1 MNEKS
6 TLRKVANDYLTH
18 TRKNKGITLVALVIT
33 IVILLILAGISIQ
46 AITNTGLFE
55 NAKRAAEESKYAN
68 AEEKVKMAVMASY
81 DENASLNKDLL
92 KDSLNKIDG
101 INPKVTEVEWDLKVN
116 VDSYEFTITEYG
128 TVTCL
133 GRKEQEKL
141 PENNKDNPQD
151 AGKEVA
157 LKDGWGEETT
167 TVVKTSD
174 GTEVTGL
181 TKVSTVYAVSV
192 GNGETIPVP
201 KGFFYVGGTID
212 TGVIISDNEADKY
225 DGKTDKTTHEYATK
239 LKGNQFVWI
248 PCTIDEYTKIDF
260 GMSDASSWDRETNT
274 SEKEQIEKY
283 GGFYVGRYE
292 AGVSTL
298 DEETNTFKESVTFT
312 NNKSLFSAVGIQSGI
327 NGWGWQNY
335 DYIARG
341 KTVPDSNYPNK
352 ATGNIVEK
360 ANSIP
365 YYHADYYT
373 ALEMSERLYNN
384 SSYVQSGLITGTQW
398 DMMIKFLSNTSDY
411 SDMKSTQWGN
421 YDNVPLSNLRGYY
434 TNVNSSN
441 GSTDGFKSAEGF
453 TTNSKTSSWV
463 ILTTG
468 STEQVLRKGL
478 YDVAGNLWEW
488 TQEASYLA
496 NLGYNTTYNTY
507 NLRGGSF
514 NYAYASYPACY
525 RDCNCA
531 PTTNTNRGFRPV
543 LYIK

>member
-1 MNEKS
+1 MKEKS
-6 TLRKVANDYLTH
+6 I
-18 TRKNKGITLVALVIT
+18 KGITLVALVIT

-55 NAKRAAEESKYAN
+55 NTKRAAEESKYAN

-92 KDSLNKIDG
+92 KKSLNKIDG
-101 INPKVTEVEWDLKVN
+101 INPKVTEITWDLKVN
-116 VDSYEFTITEYG
+116 VDGYEFTITEVG

-141 PENNKDNPQD
+141 PENSKDNPQD

-157 LKDGWGEETT
+157 LKEGWGEETT
-167 TVVKTSD
+167 TIVKTSD

-192 GNGETIPVP
+192 GNGETVPVP
-201 KGFFYVGGTID
+201 KGFFYVGGKID

-248 PCTIDEYTKIDF
+248 PCTINEYTKIDF
-260 GMSDASSWDRETNT
+260 GMQSMASWDRTTGSAEYA
-274 SEKEQIEKY
+274 QIQKY

-298 DEETNTFKESVTFT
+298 DETTNTFKDSVTFS
-312 NNKSLFSAVGIQSGI
+312 NNASLFNSVTAGTGI

-335 DYIARG
+335 DFIARG
-341 KTVPDSNYPNK
+341 KVITDSNYPNK

-384 SSYVQSGLITGTQW
+384 NLYVQSGLITGTQW
-398 DMMIKFLSNTSDY
+398 DMMMKFLSDSANY
-411 SDMKSTQWGN
+411 SDIKSTQWGN
-421 YDNVPLSNLRGYY
+421 YDNVSLTDLRGYY
-434 TNVNSSN
+434 TNVSTSN
-441 GSTDGFKSAEGF
+441 GSTDGFKVASSL
-453 TTNSKTSSWV
+453 TTDSETGLYV
-463 ILTTG
+463 LLTTG

-488 TQEASYLA
+488 TQEACYYS
-496 NLGYNTTYNTY
+496 NLSYNTSYNTY

-514 NYAYASYPACY
+514 SNAYASYPACY
-525 RDCNCA
+525 RGCNYA
-531 PTTNTNRGFRPV
+531 PITDTTYGFRPV

>member
-1 MNEKS
+1 MKEKS
-6 TLRKVANDYLTH
+6 I
-18 TRKNKGITLVALVIT
+18 KGITLVALVIT

-46 AITNTGLFE
+46 AITNTGLFA
-55 NAKRAAEESKYAN
+55 NAKRASEESKYAN

-101 INPKVTEVEWDLKVN
+101 INPKVTEVTWDLKVN
-116 VDSYEFTITEYG
+116 VDGYEFTITEVG
-128 TVTCL
+128 TVTCV
-133 GRKEQEKL
+133 GRKDQENL
-141 PENNKDNPQD
+141 PENSKDNPQD
-151 AGKEVA
+151 AGTEVA
-157 LKDGWGEETT
+157 VKDSW
-167 TVVKTSD
+167 KTQTARHIKTND
-174 GTEVTGL
+174 GSEVTEVE
-181 TKVSTVYAVSV
+181 KVSTVYAISV
-192 GNGETIPVP
+192 GNGETVPVP
-201 KGFFYVGGTID
+201 YDFYYVGGSID

-248 PCTIDEYTKIDF
+248 PCTINEYTKIDF
-260 GMSDASSWDRETNT
+260 GSEMANASSYDRTT
-274 SEKEQIEKY
+274 GSSEYAQIQKY

-298 DEETNTFKESVTFT
+298 DETTNTFKDSVTF
-312 NNKSLFSAVGIQSGI
+312 NNSASLYNPVGIQSGI
-327 NGWGWQNY
+327 NNWGWQNY

-341 KTVPDSNYPNK
+341 KVITDSNYPNK

-384 SSYVQSGLITGTQW
+384 NSYVQSGLITGTQW
-398 DMMIKFLSNTSDY
+398 DMMMKFLSDSSNY
-411 SDMKSTQWGN
+411 SDIKSTQWGN
-421 YDNVPLSNLRGYY
+421 YDNVSLTNLRGYY
-434 TNVNSSN
+434 TNVNTSN
-441 GSTDGFKSAEGF
+441 ASTDGFKSAEGF
-453 TTNSKTSSWV
+453 TTNSGTSSWV

-468 STEQVLRKGL
+468 STEQVLKKGL

-488 TQEASYLA
+488 TQEASYVA

-514 NYAYASYPACY
+514 DSAYASHPACY
-525 RDCNCA
+525 RGFDCA
-531 PTTNTNRGFRPV
+531 PRTDTDFGFRPV

>member
-1 MNEKS
+1 MKEK
-6 TLRKVANDYLTH
+6 NI
-18 TRKNKGITLVALVIT
+18 KGITLVALVIT

-92 KDSLNKIDG
+92 KKSLNKIDG
-101 INPKVTEVEWDLKVN
+101 INPKVTEITWDLKVN
-116 VDSYEFTITEYG
+116 VDGYEFTITEVG

-141 PENNKDNPQD
+141 PENSKDNPQD

-157 LKDGWGEETT
+157 LKEEWGEETT
-167 TVVKTSD
+167 TIVKTSD

-192 GNGETIPVP
+192 GNGETVPVP
-201 KGFFYVGGTID
+201 KGFFYVGGKID

-260 GMSDASSWDRETNT
+260 GMQNMASWDRETNT
-274 SEKEQIEKY
+274 AEKEQIEKY

-298 DEETNTFKESVTFT
+298 DETTNTFKDSVTFSS
-312 NNKSLFSAVGIQSGI
+312 NASLFNSVGIQSGI
-327 NGWGWQNY
+327 SGWGWQNY
-335 DYIARG
+335 DFIARG
-341 KTVPDSNYPNK
+341 KVITDSNYQNK
-352 ATGNIVEK
+352 AIGNIVEK

-373 ALEMSERLYNN
+373 AVEMSDRLYSQNL
-384 SSYVQSGLITGTQW
+384 YVKSGLITGTQW
-398 DMMIKFLSNTSDY
+398 DMMMKFLSDSSNY

-421 YDNVPLSNLRGYY
+421 YDDVSLSNLRGYY
-434 TNVNSSN
+434 TNIDTSN
-441 GSTDGFKSAEGF
+441 GSTDGFKDASSL
-453 TTNSKTSSWV
+453 TTNSGTGSYV
-463 ILTTG
+463 LLTTG

-488 TQEASYLA
+488 TQEGCYYA
-496 NLGYNTTYNTY
+496 NLDYNTAYNTY
-507 NLRGGSF
+507 TFRGASF
-514 NYAYASYPACY
+514 HNEYMSSSACY
-525 RDCNCA
+525 RGCNCA
-531 PTTNTNRGFRPV
+531 PYTSTDYGFRPV

>member
-1 MNEKS
+1 MKEKS
-6 TLRKVANDYLTH
+6 I
-18 TRKNKGITLVALVIT
+18 KGITLVALVIT

-101 INPKVTEVEWDLKVN
+101 INPKVTEVTWDLKVN
-116 VDSYEFTITEYG
+116 VDGYEFTITEVG
-128 TVTCL
+128 TVTCV
-133 GRKEQEKL
+133 GRKDQEKL
-141 PENNKDNPQD
+141 PENSKDNPQD
-151 AGKEVA
+151 AGTEVA
-157 LKDGWGEETT
+157 VKDSW
-167 TVVKTSD
+167 KTQTARHIKTND
-174 GTEVTGL
+174 GSEVTEVE
-181 TKVSTVYAVSV
+181 KVSTVYAISV
-192 GNGETIPVP
+192 GNGETVPVP
-201 KGFFYVGGTID
+201 YGFYYVGGSIN

-225 DGKTDKTTHEYATK
+225 DGKTDKTTHDYATK

-248 PCTIDEYTKIDF
+248 PCTINEYTKIDF
-260 GMSDASSWDRETNT
+260 GMQNMASWDRETNT
-274 SEKEQIEKY
+274 AEEEQIEKY

-341 KTVPDSNYPNK
+341 KTVPDASYPNK

-373 ALEMSERLYNN
+373 AVEMSRRLYDNN
-384 SSYVQSGLITGTQW
+384 SYVQSGLITGTQW
-398 DMMIKFLSNTSDY
+398 DMMMKFLSESSDY
-411 SDMKSTQWGN
+411 SDMKSTNWGN
-421 YDNVPLSNLRGYY
+421 YDNVSLTNLRGYY
-434 TNVNSSN
+434 TNVNTSN
-441 GSTDGFKSAEGF
+441 ASTDGFKSTEGF
-453 TTNSKTSSWV
+453 TTNSETSSWV

-488 TQEASYLA
+488 TQESSYVA
-496 NLGYNTTYNTY
+496 NLGYNITFNTY
-507 NLRGGSF
+507 NLRSGSF
-514 NYAYASYPACY
+514 YGTYTSIPACY
-525 RDCNCA
+525 RGFVCA
-531 PTTNTNRGFRPV
+531 TSANTDYGFRPV

>member
-1 MNEKS
+1 MYKKLKEQK
-6 TLRKVANDYLTH
+6 A
-18 TRKNKGITLVALVIT
+18 ITLVALVIT

-141 PENNKDNPQD
+141 PENSKDNPQD

-167 TVVKTSD
+167 AVVKTSD

-248 PCTIDEYTKIDF
+248 PCTINEYTKIDF
-260 GMSDASSWDRETNT
+260 GMQNMASWDRETNT
-274 SEKEQIEKY
+274 AEEEQIEKY

-298 DEETNTFKESVTFT
+298 DEETGTFRNSVTFS
-312 NNKSLFSAVGIQSGI
+312 NNASLFDAVGIQTGI
-327 NGWGWQNY
+327 NGWVWQNY
-335 DYIARG
+335 DFIARG
-341 KTVPDSNYPNK
+341 KVITDSNYTNK
-352 ATGNIVEK
+352 AKGNIVEK

-373 ALEMSERLYNN
+373 AVEMSKRLYSNN
-384 SSYVQSGLITGTQW
+384 SYVQSGLITGTQW
-398 DMMIKFLSNTSDY
+398 DMMMKFLSDSTNY

-421 YDNVPLSNLRGYY
+421 YDNVSLTNLRGYY

-441 GSTDGFKSAEGF
+441 GSTDGFKVASSL
-453 TTNSKTSSWV
+453 TTNSGTESYV
-463 ILTTG
+463 LLTTG

-488 TQEASYLA
+488 TQEASYVA

-514 NYAYASYPACY
+514 GHAYASGPACC
-525 RDCNCA
+525 RVCHRA
-531 PTTNTNRGFRPV
+531 PSTNTNNGFRPV

>member
-1 MNEKS
+1 MKEKS
-6 TLRKVANDYLTH
+6 I
-18 TRKNKGITLVALVIT
+18 KGITLVALVIT

-46 AITNTGLFE
+46 AITNTGLFA
-55 NAKRAAEESKYAN
+55 NAKKASEESKYAN

-81 DENASLNKDLL
+81 DENASLNKNLL

-101 INPKVTEVEWDLKVN
+101 INPQVTEVEWDLKVN
-116 VDSYEFTITEYG
+116 VDGYEFTITEYG
-128 TVTCL
+128 TVTCV

-157 LKDGWGEETT
+157 LKDGWGEKTAT
-167 TVVKTSD
+167 IVKTSD

-201 KGFFYVGGTID
+201 KEFFYVGGTID

-298 DEETNTFKESVTFT
+298 DEETNTFKDSVTFA
-312 NNKSLFSAVGIQSGI
+312 NNKSLFNAVGIQSGI
-327 NGWGWQNY
+327 IGLVWQNY

-341 KTVPDSNYPNK
+341 KVITDSNYQNK

-373 ALEMSERLYNN
+373 AVEMSDRLYSKN
-384 SSYVQSGLITGTQW
+384 SYVKSGLITGTQW
-398 DMMIKFLSNTSDY
+398 DMMIKFLSDTSDY
-411 SDMKSTQWGN
+411 SDMKSTNWGN
-421 YDNVPLSNLRGYY
+421 YDNVSLSNLRGYY
-434 TNVNSSN
+434 TNVNTSN
-441 GSTDGFKSAEGF
+441 ASTDGFKDASSF
-453 TTNSKTSSWV
+453 TTNSGTNSWV

-468 STEQVLRKGL
+468 STEQVLKKGL
-478 YDVAGNLWEW
+478 YDVTGNLLEW
-488 TQEASYLA
+488 TQEASYLS
-496 NLGYNTTYNTY
+496 NLTYNIIHNTY
-507 NLRGGSF
+507 SLRGGSF
-514 NYAYASYPACY
+514 CDAYANRPACY
-525 RDCNCA
+525 RVCHYAINTD
-531 PTTNTNRGFRPV
+531 TTSGFRPV

>member
-1 MNEKS
+1 MKEKS
-6 TLRKVANDYLTH
+6 I
-18 TRKNKGITLVALVIT
+18 KGITLVALVIT

-55 NAKRAAEESKYAN
+55 NTKRAAEESKYAN

-92 KDSLNKIDG
+92 KKSLNKIDG
-101 INPKVTEVEWDLKVN
+101 INPKVTEITWDLKVN
-116 VDSYEFTITEYG
+116 VDGYEFTITEVG

-141 PENNKDNPQD
+141 PENSKDNPQD

-157 LKDGWGEETT
+157 LKEGWGEETT
-167 TVVKTSD
+167 TIVKTSD

-192 GNGETIPVP
+192 GNGETVPVP
-201 KGFFYVGGTID
+201 KGFFYVGGKID

-248 PCTIDEYTKIDF
+248 PCTINEYTKIDF
-260 GMSDASSWDRETNT
+260 GMQSMASWDRTTGSAEYA
-274 SEKEQIEKY
+274 QIQKY

-298 DEETNTFKESVTFT
+298 DETTNTFKDSVTFS
-312 NNKSLFSAVGIQSGI
+312 NNASLFNSVTAGTGI

-335 DYIARG
+335 DFIARG
-341 KTVPDSNYPNK
+341 KVITDSNYPNK

-384 SSYVQSGLITGTQW
+384 NLYVQSGLITGTQW
-398 DMMIKFLSNTSDY
+398 DMMMKFLSDSANY
-411 SDMKSTQWGN
+411 SDIKSTQWGN
-421 YDNVPLSNLRGYY
+421 YDNVSLTDLRGYY
-434 TNVNSSN
+434 TNVSTSN
-441 GSTDGFKSAEGF
+441 GSTDGFKVASSL
-453 TTNSKTSSWV
+453 TTDSETGLYV
-463 ILTTG
+463 LLTTG

-488 TQEASYLA
+488 TQEACYYS
-496 NLGYNTTYNTY
+496 NLSYNTSYNTY

-514 NYAYASYPACY
+514 SNAYASSPACY
-525 RDCNCA
+525 REYNCA
-531 PTTNTNRGFRPV
+531 PRTSTDFGFRPV

>member
-1 MNEKS
+1 MKEKS
-6 TLRKVANDYLTH
+6 I
-18 TRKNKGITLVALVIT
+18 KGITLVALVIT

-55 NAKRAAEESKYAN
+55 NTKRAAEESKYAN

-92 KDSLNKIDG
+92 KKSLNKIDG
-101 INPKVTEVEWDLKVN
+101 INPKVTEITWDLKVN
-116 VDSYEFTITEYG
+116 VDGYEFTITEVG

-141 PENNKDNPQD
+141 PENSKDNPQD

-157 LKDGWGEETT
+157 LKEGWGEETT
-167 TVVKTSD
+167 TIVKTSD

-192 GNGETIPVP
+192 GNGETVPVP
-201 KGFFYVGGTID
+201 KGFFYEGGKID

-248 PCTIDEYTKIDF
+248 PCTINEYTKIDF
-260 GMSDASSWDRETNT
+260 GMQSMASWDRTTGSAEYA
-274 SEKEQIEKY
+274 QIQKY

-298 DEETNTFKESVTFT
+298 DETTNTFKDSVTFS
-312 NNKSLFSAVGIQSGI
+312 NNASLFNSVTAGTGI

-335 DYIARG
+335 DFIARG
-341 KTVPDSNYPNK
+341 KVITDSNYPNK

-384 SSYVQSGLITGTQW
+384 NLYVQSGLITGTQW
-398 DMMIKFLSNTSDY
+398 DMMMKFLSDSANY
-411 SDMKSTQWGN
+411 SDIKSTQWGN
-421 YDNVPLSNLRGYY
+421 YDNVSLTDLRGYY
-434 TNVNSSN
+434 TNVSTSN
-441 GSTDGFKSAEGF
+441 GSTDGFKVASSL
-453 TTNSKTSSWV
+453 TTDSETGLYV
-463 ILTTG
+463 LLTTG

-488 TQEASYLA
+488 TQEACYYS
-496 NLGYNTTYNTY
+496 NLSYNTSYNTY

-514 NYAYASYPACY
+514 SNAYASYPACY
-525 RDCNCA
+525 RGCNYA
-531 PTTNTNRGFRPV
+531 PITDTTYGFRPV

>member
-1 MNEKS
+1 MEK
-6 TLRKVANDYLTH
+6 

-167 TVVKTSD
+167 AVVKTSD

-248 PCTIDEYTKIDF
+248 PCTKDEYKKINF
-260 GMSDASSWDRETNT
+260 GMQNMASWDMETNT
-274 SEKEQIEKY
+274 AEEEQISKY

-373 ALEMSERLYNN
+373 AVEMSRRLYDNN
-384 SSYVQSGLITGTQW
+384 SYVQSGLITGTQW
-398 DMMIKFLSNTSDY
+398 DMMMKFLSDSSDY
-411 SDMKSTQWGN
+411 SDMKSTNWGN
-421 YDNVPLSNLRGYY
+421 YDNVSLSNLRGYY
-434 TNVNSSN
+434 TNVNTSN
-441 GSTDGFKSAEGF
+441 ASTDGFKDASSF
-453 TTNSKTSSWV
+453 TTNSGTSSWV

-468 STEQVLRKGL
+468 STAQVLRKGL

-488 TQEASYLA
+488 TQEASYVA

-514 NYAYASYPACY
+514 YYAYASSPACY
-525 RDCNCA
+525 RAYPCC
-531 PTTNTNRGFRPV
+531 PSYLHGLRVPSST
-543 LYIK
+543 LYQVDLNAYRR

>member
-1 MNEKS
+1 MKEKS
-6 TLRKVANDYLTH
+6 I
-18 TRKNKGITLVALVIT
+18 KGITLVALVIT

-55 NAKRAAEESKYAN
+55 NAKMAVEESKYAN

-101 INPKVTEVEWDLKVN
+101 INPKVTEVTWDLKVN
-116 VDSYEFTITEYG
+116 VDGYEFTITEVG

-141 PENNKDNPQD
+141 PENSKDNPQD

-157 LKDGWGEETT
+157 LKDGWGEETA

-192 GNGETIPVP
+192 GNGETVPVP
-201 KGFFYVGGTID
+201 KGFFYVGGSIN

-225 DGKTDKTTHEYATK
+225 DGKIDKTTHEYATK

-248 PCTIDEYTKIDF
+248 PCTINEYTKIDF
-260 GMSDASSWDRETNT
+260 GMQNMASWDRETNT
-274 SEKEQIEKY
+274 AEETQISKY

-298 DEETNTFKESVTFT
+298 DEETGTFKDSVTFS
-312 NNKSLFSAVGIQSGI
+312 NNASLFNSVEIQSGI
-327 NGWGWQNY
+327 NGWGRQNY
-335 DYIARG
+335 NFIARG
-341 KTVPDSNYPNK
+341 KVITDSNYPNNS
-352 ATGNIVEK
+352 TGNIVEK

-373 ALEMSERLYNN
+373 AVEMSERLYNN
-384 SSYVQSGLITGTQW
+384 NLYVQSGLITGTQW
-398 DMMIKFLSNTSDY
+398 DVMMKFLSDTSDY
-411 SDMKSTQWGN
+411 SDMKSTKWGN
-421 YDNVPLSNLRGYY
+421 YDNVSLTNLRGYY
-434 TNVNSSN
+434 TNVNISD
-441 GSTDGFKSAEGF
+441 GGTEGFKK
-453 TTNSKTSSWV
+453 TNELKIDQEINSWV

-488 TQEASYLA
+488 TQEASYKA
-496 NLGYNTTYNTY
+496 NLSYNTTYNTY

-514 NYAYASYPACY
+514 SNAYTKYPACY
-525 RDCNCA
+525 RECNSA
-531 PTTNTNRGFRPV
+531 PDTYTSFGFRPV

>member
-1 MNEKS
+1 MYKKLKEQK
-6 TLRKVANDYLTH
+6 A
-18 TRKNKGITLVALVIT
+18 ITLVALVIT

-55 NAKRAAEESKYAN
+55 NAKRAVEESKYAN

-101 INPKVTEVEWDLKVN
+101 INPKVTEVIWDLKVN
-116 VDSYEFTITEYG
+116 VDGYEFTITEVG

-133 GRKEQEKL
+133 GRKDQEKL
-141 PENNKDNPQD
+141 PENSKDNPQD

-192 GNGETIPVP
+192 GNGETVPVP

-248 PCTIDEYTKIDF
+248 PCTKDEYKKINF
-260 GMSDASSWDRETNT
+260 GMQNMASWDMETNT
-274 SEKEQIEKY
+274 AEEEQISKY

-327 NGWGWQNY
+327 NGWVWQNY

-341 KTVPDSNYPNK
+341 KTVPDASYPNK

-373 ALEMSERLYNN
+373 AVEMSRRLYDNN
-384 SSYVQSGLITGTQW
+384 SYVQSGLITGTQW
-398 DMMIKFLSNTSDY
+398 DMMMKFLSESSDY
-411 SDMKSTQWGN
+411 SDMKSTNWGN
-421 YDNVPLSNLRGYY
+421 YDNVSLSNLRGYY
-434 TNVNSSN
+434 TNVNTSN
-441 GSTDGFKSAEGF
+441 ASTDGFKDASSF
-453 TTNSKTSSWV
+453 TTNSGTSSWV

-488 TQEASYLA
+488 TQEASYVA

-514 NYAYASYPACY
+514 YGAYARYPACY
-525 RDCNCA
+525 RVYSCA
-531 PTTNTNRGFRPV
+531 SSTDTALRVPSST
-543 LYIK
+543 LYQVDLNAYRR

>member
-1 MNEKS
+1 MKEKS
-6 TLRKVANDYLTH
+6 I
-18 TRKNKGITLVALVIT
+18 KGITLVALVIT

-55 NAKRAAEESKYAN
+55 NAKRAVEESKYAS

-81 DENASLNKDLL
+81 DEKASLNKDLL

-101 INPKVTEVEWDLKVN
+101 INPKVTEVTWDLKVN
-116 VDSYEFTITEYG
+116 VDGYEFEITEVG
-128 TVTCL
+128 TITCL
-133 GRKEQEKL
+133 GRKDQEKL
-141 PENNKDNPQD
+141 PENSKDNPQE

-157 LKDGWGEETT
+157 LKEGWGEETAT
-167 TVVKTSD
+167 IVKTSD

-192 GNGETIPVP
+192 GNGETVPVP
-201 KGFFYVGGTID
+201 KGFFYVGGSVD

-248 PCTIDEYTKIDF
+248 PCTINEYTKIDF
-260 GMSDASSWDRETNT
+260 GMQSMASWDRTTGSAEYA
-274 SEKEQIEKY
+274 QIQKY

-298 DEETNTFKESVTFT
+298 DETTNTFKDSVTF
-312 NNKSLFSAVGIQSGI
+312 NNSASLFNSVTAGTGI

-335 DYIARG
+335 DFIARG
-341 KTVPDSNYPNK
+341 KVITDSNYPNK

-365 YYHADYYT
+365 YYHVDYYT
-373 ALEMSERLYNN
+373 ALEMSERLYSNN
-384 SSYVQSGLITGTQW
+384 SYVQSGLITGTQW
-398 DMMIKFLSNTSDY
+398 DMMMKFLSDSSNY

-421 YDNVPLSNLRGYY
+421 YDNVALSNLRGYY

-441 GSTDGFKSAEGF
+441 GSTDGFKDASSL
-453 TTNSKTSSWV
+453 TTNSGTGSYV
-463 ILTTG
+463 LLTTG

-488 TQEASYLA
+488 TQETSYIA
-496 NLGYNTTYNTY
+496 NLSYNTSYNTY
-507 NLRGGSF
+507 NLRGGSV
-514 NYAYASYPACY
+514 YGAYASSPACY
-525 RDCNCA
+525 RAYNCA
-531 PTTNTNRGFRPV
+531 PHTSTDFGFRPV

>member
-1 MNEKS
+1 MKEKS
-6 TLRKVANDYLTH
+6 I
-18 TRKNKGITLVALVIT
+18 KGITLVALVIT

-55 NAKRAAEESKYAN
+55 NAKRATEESKYAN

-101 INPKVTEVEWDLKVN
+101 INPKVTEVTWDLKVN
-116 VDSYEFTITEYG
+116 VDGYEFTITKYG

-133 GRKEQEKL
+133 GRKEQENL

-151 AGKEVA
+151 AGTEVA
-157 LKDGWGEETT
+157 LKDSWKTQT
-167 TVVKTSD
+167 ARHVKTED
-174 GTEVTGL
+174 GSEVTEVE
-181 TKVSTVYAVSV
+181 KVSTVYAVSV
-192 GNGETIPVP
+192 GNGESVPVP
-201 KGFFYVGGTID
+201 YGFYYVGGSIN
-212 TGVIISDNEADKY
+212 TGVIISDNEDDKY
-225 DGKTDKTTHEYATK
+225 DGKTDKTTHDYATK

-248 PCTIDEYTKIDF
+248 PCTIDGYTKIDF
-260 GMSDASSWDRETNT
+260 GMQDMASWDRETNT
-274 SEKEQIEKY
+274 AEEEQIEKY

-292 AGVSTL
+292 AGISTL
-298 DEETNTFKESVTFT
+298 DETTNTFKDSVTF
-312 NNKSLFSAVGIQSGI
+312 NNSASLYNPVGIQSGI

-341 KTVPDSNYPNK
+341 KVITDSNYPNK
-352 ATGNIVEK
+352 ATENIVEK

-373 ALEMSERLYNN
+373 AVEMSKRLYSNN
-384 SSYVQSGLITGTQW
+384 SYVQSGLITGTQW
-398 DMMIKFLSNTSDY
+398 DMMMKFLSDSTNY

-421 YDNVPLSNLRGYY
+421 YDNVSLTNLRGYY

-453 TTNSKTSSWV
+453 TTNSGTGSYV
-463 ILTTG
+463 LLTTG

-488 TQEASYLA
+488 TQEASYMA
-496 NLGYNTTYNTY
+496 NLGYNTSYNTY

-514 NYAYASYPACY
+514 GDAYASCPACY
-525 RDCNCA
+525 RGCYYA
-531 PTTNTNRGFRPV
+531 PATNTTVGFRPV

>member
-1 MNEKS
+1 MKEKS
-6 TLRKVANDYLTH
+6 TN
-18 TRKNKGITLVALVIT
+18 GITLVALVIT

-46 AITNTGLFE
+46 AITNTGLFA
-55 NAKRAAEESKYAN
+55 NARKAVEETKYAN
-68 AEEKVKMAVMASY
+68 AEEKVKIAVMTSY
-81 DENASLNKDLL
+81 DAGGTLNKEYL
-92 KDSLNKIDG
+92 KDNLNKTEG
-101 INPKVTEVEWDLKVN
+101 INPKVTEVTWDLKVN
-116 VDSYEFTITEYG
+116 VDGYEFTITEYG
-128 TVTCL
+128 TVTCV

-157 LKDGWGEETT
+157 LKDGWGEKTAT
-167 TVVKTSD
+167 IVKTSD

-201 KGFFYVGGTID
+201 KEFFYVGGTID

-298 DEETNTFKESVTFT
+298 DEETNTFKDSVTFA
-312 NNKSLFSAVGIQSGI
+312 NNKSLFNAVGIQSGI
-327 NGWGWQNY
+327 IGLVWQNY

-341 KTVPDSNYPNK
+341 KVITDSNYQNK

-373 ALEMSERLYNN
+373 AVEMSDRLYSKN
-384 SSYVQSGLITGTQW
+384 SYVKSGLITGTQW
-398 DMMIKFLSNTSDY
+398 DMMIKFLSDTSDY
-411 SDMKSTQWGN
+411 SDMKSTNWGN
-421 YDNVPLSNLRGYY
+421 YDNVSLSNLRGYY
-434 TNVNSSN
+434 TNVNTSN
-441 GSTDGFKSAEGF
+441 ASTDGFKDASSF
-453 TTNSKTSSWV
+453 TTNSGTNSWV

-468 STEQVLRKGL
+468 STEQVLKKGL
-478 YDVAGNLWEW
+478 YDVTGNLWEW
-488 TQEASYLA
+488 TQEASYLS
-496 NLGYNTTYNTY
+496 NLTYNIIHNTY
-507 NLRGGSF
+507 SLRGGSF
-514 NYAYASYPACY
+514 CDAYANRPACY
-525 RDCNCA
+525 RVCHYAINTD
-531 PTTNTNRGFRPV
+531 TTSGFRPV